1 MKNKLILTKFLG
13 TTLLI
18 PAFFLTSCGNLI
30 TFITK
35 QIFNIDDG
43 INNPENY
50 NSYYF
55 LNLLAK
61 HYEEFNTKN
70 GTFSA
75 LNLFY
80 NQPEKQR
87 DNIWFLR
94 EPDDLIIEN
103 LEQFQKN
110 IVDRTEEIIKNNPN
124 FANVNTSE
132 LKSEFEDKF
141 LKGELLEKVLEK
153 NNIII
158 NEHGR
163 YWKPSRVSYYYFEE
177 NGSSNIIAT
186 RFIPDYVI
194 EGELEQPDVVF
205 KDSPFFNVIVYP
217 KNKTITFR
225 DIDEGIY
232 TDDNDNIIDYK
243 EQKKRKILI
252 ETEARK
258 IYNKLAKKY
267 NLPKNKISTSSP
279 FFMSIIIN
287 FSRKINNIKTLK
299 PKILDLITNK
309 INPWS
314 NNFLPKKHAIIK
326 NIEEFK
332 TTIIDR
338 ILKLDPK
345 LKLDQNDLISDFE
358 QKFLK
363 GEKLNEFLKNNNIFI
378 YETWERIGYEPFWG
392 TVLHP
397 ISPPTNFSKR
407 AEREKLVLR
416 KTENNNIFL
425 TTIFQTDLTLNFVR
439 SPESS
444 FEKVA
449 FQILAFPKNKNIVF
463 DKNVSRLE
471 LIKDLKNNY
480 LDKYEE
486 KQKEDAKEKKH
497 I

>member
-1 MKNKLILTKFLG
+1 MKTKLILTKFLG

-30 TFITK
+30 HFITK
-35 QIFNIDDG
+35 QIFNIDEE
-43 INNPENY
+43 INNPKNY
-50 NSYYF
+50 NSNYF

-80 NQPEKQR
+80 NQPERKR
-87 DNIWFLR
+87 EKYLFLG
-94 EPDDLIIEN
+94 EQDIITIEN

-110 IVDRTEEIIKNNPN
+110 IVNRTEEIIKNNPN
-124 FANVNTSE
+124 FANVNTSD

-141 LKGELLEKVLEK
+141 LKGEPLEKVLEK

-158 NEHGR
+158 DENVR
-163 YWKPSRVSYYYFEE
+163 NWMQTRVSYYYFEE

-186 RFIPDYVI
+186 RLVPDYVI
-194 EGELEQPDVVF
+194 EGELVQPHVVF
-205 KDSPFFNVIVYP
+205 DDSPFFNVIVYP

-225 DIDEGIY
+225 EIDGGIY
-232 TDDNDNIIDYK
+232 TGDNIIDYE
-243 EQKKRKILI
+243 EQKKLKILI
-252 ETEARK
+252 EREARK

-267 NLPKNKISTSSP
+267 NLSKNKISTSSP
-279 FFMSIIIN
+279 FFMSDIIN
-287 FSRKINNIKTLK
+287 FSQKINNIKTLK

-314 NNFLPKKHAIIK
+314 NSFLPKKHAIIK
-326 NIEEFK
+326 NIDEFK

-338 ILKLDPK
+338 ISKLDPE
-345 LKLDQNDLISDFE
+345 LKIDQNDLISDFE
-358 QKFLK
+358 EKFLK
-363 GEKLNEFLKNNNIFI
+363 AEKVDQFLKNNNIFI
-378 YETWERIGYEPFWG
+378 YETWERIGYESFWRL
-392 TVLHP
+392 TPDP
-397 ISPPTNFSKR
+397 IPDPADVPR
-407 AEREKLVLR
+407 RVEWEKLLLR

-444 FEKVA
+444 FDKVA
-449 FQILAFPKNKNIVF
+449 FQILAFPKDKNIVF

-471 LIKDLKNNY
+471 LIDDLKNNY

-486 KQKEDAKEKKH
+486 KDKQTVNNDV
-497 I
+497 

>member
-18 PAFFLTSCGNLI
+18 PTFFLTSCGNLI
-30 TFITK
+30 HFISK
-35 QIFNIDDG
+35 QIFNKDDE
-43 INNPENY
+43 INNPQNY
-50 NSYYF
+50 NSHYF

-61 HYEEFNTKN
+61 HYEEFNAKD

-80 NQPEKQR
+80 NQPKKQR
-87 DNIWFLR
+87 DKFLFLGEQSR
-94 EPDDLIIEN
+94 ITIEN

-110 IVDRTEEIIKNNPN
+110 IVDRTEEIINNNSN
-124 FANVNTSE
+124 FAKMNTSE

-158 NEHGR
+158 RERVR
-163 YWKPSRVSYYYFEE
+163 YSRPTRVTYYYFEE
-177 NGSSNIIAT
+177 NGFSNITAT
-186 RFIPDYVI
+186 RFMPDYII
-194 EGELEQPDVVF
+194 EGELVQRDVVF
-205 KDSPFFNVIVYP
+205 DDSPFFNVIVYP

-225 DIDEGIY
+225 DIDEKIY
-232 TDDNDNIIDYK
+232 AGDNDKIIDY
-243 EQKKRKILI
+243 EKKKILI

-267 NLPKNKISTSSP
+267 NLSKNEISGSSP
-279 FFMSIIIN
+279 SFMSSIID
-287 FSRKINNIKTLK
+287 FRQEINNIKTLK
-299 PKILDLITNK
+299 PKILDLITDK

-314 NNFLPKKHAIIK
+314 NSFLPNKHAIIK
-326 NIEEFK
+326 NIDEFK
-332 TTIIDR
+332 TTIIER
-338 ILKLDPK
+338 ISKLDPK
-345 LKLDQNDLISDFE
+345 LKIDQNDLISDFE
-358 QKFLK
+358 QKFLNGK
-363 GEKLNEFLKNNNIFI
+363 KLDEFLKNNNIFI

-392 TVLHP
+392 TVLQP

-407 AEREKLVLR
+407 AEWEKLVFR

-425 TTIFQTDLTLNFVR
+425 TTIFKTDLTLNFNTI
-439 SPESS
+439 PESS

-449 FQILAFPKNKNIVF
+449 FQILAFPKNKSIVF

-471 LIKDLKNNY
+471 LMEDLKNNY

-486 KQKEDAKEKKH
+486 KDK
-497 I
+497 

>member
-1 MKNKLILTKFLG
+1 MKNKLILSKFLG

-30 TFITK
+30 SFINK
-35 QIFNIDDG
+35 QIFNKDDG
-43 INNPENY
+43 INNTQNY
-50 NSYYF
+50 NSHYF

-61 HYEEFNTKN
+61 HYEEFNAKN

-80 NQPEKQR
+80 NQPENQR
-87 DNIWFLR
+87 DKFLFLGEQSR
-94 EPDDLIIEN
+94 ITIEN

-132 LKSEFEDKF
+132 LKTEFEDKF

-158 NEHGR
+158 RERVR
-163 YWKPSRVSYYYFEE
+163 YSRPTRVTYYYFEE

-186 RFIPDYVI
+186 RFVPDYVK
-194 EGELEQPDVVF
+194 EGELVQRTVVF
-205 KDSPFFNVIVYP
+205 DDSPFFNVIVYP

-225 DIDEGIY
+225 DIDEKIY
-232 TDDNDNIIDYK
+232 AGDNDKIIDY
-243 EQKKRKILI
+243 EKKKILI

-267 NLPKNKISTSSP
+267 NLSKNEISGSSP
-279 FFMSIIIN
+279 SFMFDIIH
-287 FSRKINNIKTLK
+287 FSQRINNIKTLK

-314 NNFLPKKHAIIK
+314 NSFLPKKHAIIK
-326 NIEEFK
+326 NIDEFK

-345 LKLDQNDLISDFE
+345 LKIDQNDLISDFE
-358 QKFLK
+358 QKFLNR
-363 GEKLNEFLKNNNIFI
+363 EKLDEFLKNNNIFI
-378 YETWERIGYEPFWG
+378 YETWERMGYWPPSKWPAN
-392 TVLHP
+392 P
-397 ISPPTNFSKR
+397 ISAPTNFPKNM
-407 AEREKLVLR
+407 EWEKLVLR

-425 TTIFQTDLTLNFVR
+425 TTIFETDLTLNFNTI
-439 SPESS
+439 SESS

-449 FQILAFPKNKNIVF
+449 FQILAFPKDKNIVF
-463 DKNVSRLE
+463 YKNVSRLE
-471 LIKDLKNNY
+471 LMEDLKNNY

-486 KQKEDAKEKKH
+486 EKKKKWPDKNH
-497 I
+497 V

>member
-1 MKNKLILTKFLG
+1 MKTKLILTKFLG

-30 TFITK
+30 HFINK
-35 QIFNIDDG
+35 EIFNKDDG
-43 INNPENY
+43 INNTQNY
-50 NSYYF
+50 NSHYF

-61 HYEEFNTKN
+61 HYEEFNAKN

-75 LNLFY
+75 LNVFY

-87 DNIWFLR
+87 DKFLFLGEQSR
-94 EPDDLIIEN
+94 ITIEN

-132 LKSEFEDKF
+132 LKTEFEDKF

-158 NEHGR
+158 RERVR
-163 YWKPSRVSYYYFEE
+163 YSRPTRVTYYYFEE

-186 RFIPDYVI
+186 RFVPDYVK
-194 EGELEQPDVVF
+194 EGELVQRTVVF
-205 KDSPFFNVIVYP
+205 DDSPFFNVIVYP

-225 DIDEGIY
+225 DIDEKIY
-232 TDDNDNIIDYK
+232 AGDNDKIKDYK
-243 EQKKRKILI
+243 KKKILI
-252 ETEARK
+252 EQEARK

-267 NLPKNKISTSSP
+267 NLPKNEISGSYPS
-279 FFMSIIIN
+279 FIFDIIY
-287 FSRKINNIKTLK
+287 FSQRINNIKALK

-314 NNFLPKKHAIIK
+314 NSFLPKKHAIIK
-326 NIEEFK
+326 NIDEFK

-338 ILKLDPK
+338 ISKLDPK

-358 QKFLK
+358 QKFLNR
-363 GEKLNEFLKNNNIFI
+363 EKLDEFLKNNNIFI
-378 YETWERIGYEPFWG
+378 YETWERMGYWPPSKWPAN
-392 TVLHP
+392 P
-397 ISPPTNFSKR
+397 ISAPTNFPKNV
-407 AEREKLVLR
+407 EWEKLVLR

-425 TTIFQTDLTLNFVR
+425 TAIFQTDLTLNFVR

-444 FEKVA
+444 FDKVA
-449 FQILAFPKNKNIVF
+449 FQILAFPKNKNIIF
-463 DKNVSRLE
+463 DKKVSQLE
-471 LIKDLKNNY
+471 LIEDLKNNY

-486 KQKEDAKEKKH
+486 EKKKKWPDKNH
-497 I
+497 V

>member
-1 MKNKLILTKFLG
+1 MKNKLILSKFLG

-30 TFITK
+30 HFINK
-35 QIFNIDDG
+35 QIFNKDDG
-43 INNPENY
+43 INNPQNY
-50 NSYYF
+50 NSHYF

-61 HYEEFNTKN
+61 HYEEFNAKN

-87 DNIWFLR
+87 DKFLFLGEQSR
-94 EPDDLIIEN
+94 ITIEN

-132 LKSEFEDKF
+132 LKTEFEDKF

-158 NEHGR
+158 RERVR
-163 YWKPSRVSYYYFEE
+163 YSRPTRVTYYYFEE

-186 RFIPDYVI
+186 RFVPDYVK
-194 EGELEQPDVVF
+194 EGELVQRTVVF
-205 KDSPFFNVIVYP
+205 DDSPFFNVIVYP

-225 DIDEGIY
+225 DIDEKIY
-232 TDDNDNIIDYK
+232 AGDNDKIIDY
-243 EQKKRKILI
+243 EKKKILI

-267 NLPKNKISTSSP
+267 NLSKNEISGLSPSFMFKI
-279 FFMSIIIN
+279 ID
-287 FSRKINNIKTLK
+287 FSQEINNIKTLK

-314 NNFLPKKHAIIK
+314 NSFLPNKYAIIR
-326 NIEEFK
+326 NIDEFK
-332 TTIIDR
+332 TTIIER
-338 ILKLDPK
+338 ISKLDPK
-345 LKLDQNDLISDFE
+345 LKIDQNDLISDFE
-358 QKFLK
+358 QKFLN
-363 GEKLNEFLKNNNIFI
+363 GEKLDEFLKNNNIFI

-392 TVLHP
+392 TVLQP

-407 AEREKLVLR
+407 AEWEKLVFR

-425 TTIFQTDLTLNFVR
+425 TTIFKTDLTLNFNTI
-439 SPESS
+439 PESS

-449 FQILAFPKNKNIVF
+449 FQTLAFPKNKSIVF

-471 LIKDLKNNY
+471 LMEDLKNNY

-486 KQKEDAKEKKH
+486 KANK
-497 I
+497 

>member
-1 MKNKLILTKFLG
+1 MKTKLILTKFLG

-30 TFITK
+30 HFITK
-35 QIFNIDDG
+35 QIFNIDEW
-43 INNPENY
+43 INNPKNY
-50 NSYYF
+50 NSNYF

-61 HYEEFNTKN
+61 HYEEFNAKN

-80 NQPEKQR
+80 NQPERKR
-87 DNIWFLR
+87 GKHLFLG
-94 EPDDLIIEN
+94 EQDIITIEN

-110 IVDRTEEIIKNNPN
+110 IVNRTEEIIKNNPN
-124 FANVNTSE
+124 FANVNTSD

-141 LKGELLEKVLEK
+141 LKGEPLEKVLEK

-158 NEHGR
+158 DENVR
-163 YWKPSRVSYYYFEE
+163 NWMQTRVTYYYFEE
-177 NGSSNIIAT
+177 NGFSNITAT
-186 RFIPDYVI
+186 RLVPDYVI
-194 EGELEQPDVVF
+194 EGELVQPAMNFD
-205 KDSPFFNVIVYP
+205 DSPFFNVIVYP

-225 DIDEGIY
+225 EIDGGIY
-232 TDDNDNIIDYK
+232 TDDNIIDYE
-243 EQKKRKILI
+243 EQKKLKILI
-252 ETEARK
+252 EREARK

-267 NLPKNKISTSSP
+267 NLPKNKISTYSSS
-279 FFMSIIIN
+279 FIFDIID
-287 FSRKINNIKTLK
+287 FSQKINNIKTLK
-299 PKILDLITNK
+299 PKIIDLITNK

-314 NNFLPKKHAIIK
+314 NSFLPKKHAIIK
-326 NIEEFK
+326 NIDEFK

-338 ILKLDPK
+338 ILKLDPE
-345 LKLDQNDLISDFE
+345 LKIDQNDLISDFE

-363 GEKLNEFLKNNNIFI
+363 SEKLGEFLKNNNIFI
-378 YETWERIGYEPFWG
+378 YETWERIGYESFWRL
-392 TVLHP
+392 TPDP
-397 ISPPTNFSKR
+397 IPDPADVPR
-407 AEREKLVLR
+407 RVEWEKLLLR

-444 FEKVA
+444 FDKVA
-449 FQILAFPKNKNIVF
+449 FQILAFPKDKNIVF

-471 LIKDLKNNY
+471 LIDDLKNNY

-486 KQKEDAKEKKH
+486 KDKQTVNNDV
-497 I
+497 

>member
-1 MKNKLILTKFLG
+1 MKNKLILSKFLG

-30 TFITK
+30 HFINK
-35 QIFNIDDG
+35 QIFNKDDG
-43 INNPENY
+43 INNPQNY
-50 NSYYF
+50 NSHYF

-61 HYEEFNTKN
+61 HYEEFNAKN

-87 DNIWFLR
+87 GKFLFLGEQSR
-94 EPDDLIIEN
+94 ITIEN

-124 FANVNTSE
+124 FAKMNTPE

-158 NEHGR
+158 RERVR
-163 YWKPSRVSYYYFEE
+163 YSRPTRVTYYYFEE
-177 NGSSNIIAT
+177 NSSSNIIAT
-186 RFIPDYVI
+186 RFVPDYVK
-194 EGELEQPDVVF
+194 EGELVQPTVVF
-205 KDSPFFNVIVYP
+205 DDSPFFNVIVYP

-225 DIDEGIY
+225 DIDEKIY
-232 TDDNDNIIDYK
+232 AGDNDKIIDY
-243 EQKKRKILI
+243 EKKKILI

-267 NLPKNKISTSSP
+267 NLSKNEISGSYPS
-279 FFMSIIIN
+279 FMFDIIH
-287 FSRKINNIKTLK
+287 FSQRINNIKTLK
-299 PKILDLITNK
+299 PKILDLTTNK

-314 NNFLPKKHAIIK
+314 NSFLPKKHAIIR
-326 NIEEFK
+326 NIDEFK

-358 QKFLK
+358 QKFLNR
-363 GEKLNEFLKNNNIFI
+363 EKLDEFLKNNNIFI
-378 YETWERIGYEPFWG
+378 YETWERIGYWPSLKEP
-392 TVLHP
+392 VHP
-397 ISPPTNFSKR
+397 ISAPNNFPTNV
-407 AEREKLVLR
+407 EWEKLVLR

-425 TTIFQTDLTLNFVR
+425 TTIFETDLTLNFTI
-439 SPESS
+439 SPDSS

-463 DKNVSRLE
+463 DKNISRLE
-471 LIKDLKNNY
+471 LIEDLKNNY

-486 KQKEDAKEKKH
+486 EKKKKWPDKNH
-497 I
+497 V

>member
-43 INNPENY
+43 INNPKNY

-61 HYEEFNTKN
+61 HYEEFNAKN

-87 DNIWFLR
+87 DKFLFLGEQSR
-94 EPDDLIIEN
+94 ITIEN
-103 LEQFQKN
+103 PEQFQKN
-110 IVDRTEEIIKNNPN
+110 IVDRTEEIINNNPN
-124 FANVNTSE
+124 FAKMNTSE
-132 LKSEFEDKF
+132 LKLEFEDKF

-158 NEHGR
+158 RERVR
-163 YWKPSRVSYYYFEE
+163 YSRPTRVTYYYFEE
-177 NGSSNIIAT
+177 NGFSNIIAT
-186 RFIPDYVI
+186 RFVPDYVK
-194 EGELEQPDVVF
+194 EGELVQRTVVF
-205 KDSPFFNVIVYP
+205 DDSPFFNVIVYP

-225 DIDEGIY
+225 DIDEKIY
-232 TDDNDNIIDYK
+232 AGDNDKIIDC
-243 EQKKRKILI
+243 EKKKILI
-252 ETEARK
+252 EAEARK

-267 NLPKNKISTSSP
+267 NLSKNEISGSSP
-279 FFMSIIIN
+279 SFMFKIID
-287 FSRKINNIKTLK
+287 FSQEINNIKTLK

-314 NNFLPKKHAIIK
+314 NSFLPKKHAIIR
-326 NIEEFK
+326 NIDEFK
-332 TTIIDR
+332 TIIIER
-338 ILKLDPK
+338 ISKLDPK
-345 LKLDQNDLISDFE
+345 LKIDQNDLISDFE
-358 QKFLK
+358 QKFLN
-363 GEKLNEFLKNNNIFI
+363 GEKLDEFIKNNNIFI

-392 TVLHP
+392 TVLQP

-407 AEREKLVLR
+407 AEWEKLVFR

-425 TTIFQTDLTLNFVR
+425 TTFFKTDLTLNFNTI
-439 SPESS
+439 PESS

-449 FQILAFPKNKNIVF
+449 FQILAFPKNKSIVF

-471 LIKDLKNNY
+471 LMEDLKNNY

-486 KQKEDAKEKKH
+486 KDK
-497 I
+497 

>member
-1 MKNKLILTKFLG
+1 MKNKLILSKFLG
-13 TTLLI
+13 ITLLI
-18 PAFFLTSCGNLI
+18 PAFFLTSCRNLI
-30 TFITK
+30 PFIVK
-35 QIFNIDDG
+35 QIFNKDEG

-61 HYEEFNTKN
+61 HYEEFNAKN

-87 DNIWFLR
+87 DKFLFLGEQDR
-94 EPDDLIIEN
+94 LTIEN
-103 LEQFQKN
+103 LEQFQKI

-124 FANVNTSE
+124 IANVNSSE

-158 NEHGR
+158 DEHGS
-163 YWKPSRVSYYYFEE
+163 YSTSTRVTYYYFEE
-177 NGSSNIIAT
+177 NGFSNIMAT
-186 RFIPDYVI
+186 VFTPDYIIDADLI
-194 EGELEQPDVVF
+194 EPAVVF

-225 DIDEGIY
+225 KIEEKIYNGDTDEIK
-232 TDDNDNIIDYK
+232 DYK
-243 EQKKRKILI
+243 KKKILI
-252 ETEARK
+252 EREARK

-267 NLPKNKISTSSP
+267 NLSKNKISTSSP
-279 FFMSIIIN
+279 SFMFNIIN
-287 FSRKINNIKTLK
+287 FSQEINNIKTLK

-314 NNFLPKKHAIIK
+314 NSFLPKKHTIIK
-326 NIEEFK
+326 NIDEFK

-358 QKFLK
+358 EKFLN
-363 GEKLNEFLKNNNIFI
+363 GEKLDEFLKNNNIFI

-392 TVLHP
+392 RVLQP

-407 AEREKLVLR
+407 VEWEKLVLR

-425 TTIFQTDLTLNFVR
+425 TTIFQTDLTLNFNTN
-439 SPESS
+439 PESS
-444 FEKVA
+444 FDKVA
-449 FQILAFPKNKNIVF
+449 FQILAFPKDKNIVF
-463 DKNVSRLE
+463 DKKVSRLE
-471 LIKDLKNNY
+471 LIEDLKNNY

-486 KQKEDAKEKKH
+486 DPKEKNH

>member
-1 MKNKLILTKFLG
+1 MKTKLILTKFLG

-30 TFITK
+30 HFITK
-35 QIFNIDDG
+35 QIFNIDEE
-43 INNPENY
+43 INNPKNY
-50 NSYYF
+50 NSNYF

-61 HYEEFNTKN
+61 HYEEFNAKN

-80 NQPEKQR
+80 NQPQGKR
-87 DNIWFLR
+87 DKNLFLG
-94 EPDDLIIEN
+94 EQDIITIEN
-103 LEQFQKN
+103 LEQFEKN
-110 IVDRTEEIIKNNPN
+110 IINRTEEIIKNNPN
-124 FANVNTSE
+124 FAKFNTSE

-141 LKGELLEKVLEK
+141 LKGEPLEKVLEK

-158 NEHGR
+158 DENVR
-163 YWKPSRVSYYYFEE
+163 NWMQTRVSHYYFEE

-186 RFIPDYVI
+186 RLVPDYVI
-194 EGELEQPDVVF
+194 EGELNQPTVVF
-205 KDSPFFNVIVYP
+205 DDSPFFNVIVYP

-225 DIDEGIY
+225 EIDGGIY
-232 TDDNDNIIDYK
+232 TDDNIIDYE
-243 EQKKRKILI
+243 EQKKLKILT
-252 ETEARK
+252 EREARK

-267 NLPKNKISTSSP
+267 NLPKNKISTSYPS
-279 FFMSIIIN
+279 FIFDIID
-287 FSRKINNIKTLK
+287 FSQKINNIKTLK
-299 PKILDLITNK
+299 PKILDLITDK

-314 NNFLPKKHAIIK
+314 NSFLPKKHAIIK
-326 NIEEFK
+326 NIDEFK

-338 ILKLDPK
+338 ILKLDPE
-345 LKLDQNDLISDFE
+345 LKIDQNDLISDFE

-363 GEKLNEFLKNNNIFI
+363 GEKLGEFLKNNNIFI
-378 YETWERIGYEPFWG
+378 YETWERIGYESFWRL
-392 TVLHP
+392 TPDP
-397 ISPPTNFSKR
+397 IPDPATFSR
-407 AEREKLVLR
+407 RVEWEKLLLR

-425 TTIFQTDLTLNFVR
+425 TTIFKTDLTLNFVR

-449 FQILAFPKNKNIVF
+449 FQILTFPKDKNIVF

-471 LIKDLKNNY
+471 LIEDLKNNY

-486 KQKEDAKEKKH
+486 KDKQTVNNGV
-497 I
+497 

>member
-18 PAFFLTSCGNLI
+18 PTFFLTSCGNLI
-30 TFITK
+30 HFISK
-35 QIFNIDDG
+35 QIFNKDDE
-43 INNPENY
+43 INNPQNY
-50 NSYYF
+50 NSHYF

-61 HYEEFNTKN
+61 HYEEFNAKD

-80 NQPEKQR
+80 NQPKKQR
-87 DNIWFLR
+87 DKFLFLGEQSR
-94 EPDDLIIEN
+94 ITIEN

-110 IVDRTEEIIKNNPN
+110 IVDRTEEIINNNPN
-124 FANVNTSE
+124 FAKMNTSE

-158 NEHGR
+158 RERVR
-163 YWKPSRVSYYYFEE
+163 YSRPTRVTYYYFEE
-177 NGSSNIIAT
+177 NGFSNITAT
-186 RFIPDYVI
+186 RFMPDYII
-194 EGELEQPDVVF
+194 EGELVQRDVVF
-205 KDSPFFNVIVYP
+205 DDSPFFNVIVYP

-225 DIDEGIY
+225 DIDEKIY
-232 TDDNDNIIDYK
+232 AGDNDKIIDY
-243 EQKKRKILI
+243 EKKKILI

-267 NLPKNKISTSSP
+267 NLSKNEISGSSP
-279 FFMSIIIN
+279 SFMSSIID
-287 FSRKINNIKTLK
+287 FRQEINNIKTLK
-299 PKILDLITNK
+299 PKILDLITDK

-314 NNFLPKKHAIIK
+314 NSFLPNKHAIIK
-326 NIEEFK
+326 NIDEFK
-332 TTIIDR
+332 TTIIER
-338 ILKLDPK
+338 ISKLDPK
-345 LKLDQNDLISDFE
+345 LKIDQNDLISDFE
-358 QKFLK
+358 QKFLNGK
-363 GEKLNEFLKNNNIFI
+363 KLDEFLKNNNIFI

-392 TVLHP
+392 TVLQP

-407 AEREKLVLR
+407 AEWEKLVFR

-425 TTIFQTDLTLNFVR
+425 TTIFKTDLTLNFNTI
-439 SPESS
+439 PESS

-449 FQILAFPKNKNIVF
+449 FQILAFPKNKSIVF

-471 LIKDLKNNY
+471 LMEDLKNNY

-486 KQKEDAKEKKH
+486 KDK
-497 I
+497 

>member
-1 MKNKLILTKFLG
+1 MKTKLILTKFLG

-30 TFITK
+30 HFITK
-35 QIFNIDDG
+35 QIFNIDEE
-43 INNPENY
+43 INNPKNY
-50 NSYYF
+50 NSNYF

-61 HYEEFNTKN
+61 HYEEFNVKN

-75 LNLFY
+75 LHLFY

-87 DNIWFLR
+87 GRYLFLGKQGR
-94 EPDDLIIEN
+94 VTIEN

-110 IVDRTEEIIKNNPN
+110 IVDRADEIIKNNPN
-124 FANVNTSE
+124 FSNINSAE

-158 NEHGR
+158 DEHGG
-163 YWKPSRVSYYYFEE
+163 YWMQSRVTYYYFEE

-186 RFIPDYVI
+186 RLVPDYVI
-194 EGELEQPDVVF
+194 EGELVQPAMNF
-205 KDSPFFNVIVYP
+205 PDSPFFNVIVYP

-225 DIDEGIY
+225 KIDGGTY
-232 TDDNDNIIDYK
+232 TGDNIIDYEEHK
-243 EQKKRKILI
+243 ELKILT
-252 ETEARK
+252 EREARK

-267 NLPKNKISTSSP
+267 NLSKNKISTYSP
-279 FFMSIIIN
+279 SFMSSIIDFSQQIN
-287 FSRKINNIKTLK
+287 KIKTLK
-299 PKILDLITNK
+299 PKILDLITDK

-314 NNFLPKKHAIIK
+314 NSFLPKKHAIIR
-326 NIEEFK
+326 NIDEFK

-338 ILKLDPK
+338 ILKLDPE

-358 QKFLK
+358 QKFLNS
-363 GEKLNEFLKNNNIFI
+363 EKLGQFLKNNNIFI
-378 YETWERIGYEPFWG
+378 YETWERIGYESFWRW
-392 TVLHP
+392 VPHSIP
-397 ISPPTNFSKR
+397 DPNNYPKR
-407 AEREKLVLR
+407 VEWEKLLLR
-416 KTENNNIFL
+416 KTEDNNIFL
-425 TTIFQTDLTLNFVR
+425 TPIFKTDLTLNFVR

-449 FQILAFPKNKNIVF
+449 FQILAFPKDKNIVF
-463 DKNVSRLE
+463 DKNISRLE
-471 LIKDLKNNY
+471 LIDNLKNNY

-486 KQKEDAKEKKH
+486 KDKQIAKNYV
-497 I
+497 